1 MSLTTDIDNKSFFYS
16 TCNES
21 IYQCLIILRIM
32 LRHGVQFIIKD
43 ASKKLKT
50 SDRLYAYTLIYHT
63 NCNR

>member
-43 ASKKLKT
+43 ASKKT